1 MALNKERNAGQ
12 LLIFYFKKKYTNGQC
27 KGRQVKLARR
37 NRVSCAPNGP
47 SMSLHSLEVEQN
59 GTGSITLDNV
69 KGSALRLRG
78 AAAYVM
84 KAGLRV
90 ETIWRS

>member
-1 MALNKERNAGQ
+1 MDSAKSVLRTSE
-12 LLIFYFKKKYTNGQC
+12 
-27 KGRQVKLARR
+27 ARSYESSHLR
-37 NRVSCAPNGP
+37 APNEP

-84 KAGLRV
+84 KAGVRV
-90 ETIWRS
+90 ETIWRSRGTNLSFKYLKKLVPYKL